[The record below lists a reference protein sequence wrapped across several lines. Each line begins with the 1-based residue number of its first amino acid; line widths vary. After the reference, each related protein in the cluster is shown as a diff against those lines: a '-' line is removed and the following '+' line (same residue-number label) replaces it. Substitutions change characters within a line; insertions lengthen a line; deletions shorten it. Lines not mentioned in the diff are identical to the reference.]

1 MAWNPIT
8 NALCGGP
15 GNSPCPGGMGAEND
29 WNRDAIPAES
39 EGFDCAKGHPA
50 MGNYHHH
57 QNPTAF
63 DLDQVEVSD
72 VCNLYAAD
80 GLYVINPEAHS
91 PLVGFAYDGYPIY
104 GAMAYANVDG
114 TGGITRIKT
123 GYDLRNITER
133 TTHAD
138 GTIVDNGPD
147 VNDTYWLGYF
157 REDYEFIVND
167 GEEYL
172 DEHNGRFAVTPEY
185 PEGTYA
191 YYCTVDEAY
200 NSAYPYAVG
209 PKFYGVYTNSMV
221 VNVNETTIVYTDA
234 DNVRDN
240 PLSVVKI
247 NVYPNPAAELVAIQV
262 NNSLQTNMT
271 VSLLDVNG
279 KLIDN
284 TTIARGSTI
293 AYFDLQ
299 KIYAGKYLVR
309 VTNGDY
315 AVTKELIIIKE

>member
-1 MAWNPIT
+1 MCQYWE
-8 NALCGGP
+8 
-15 GNSPCPGGMGAEND
+15 AENGQTMQDYD
-29 WNRDAIPAES
+29 WSLID
-39 EGFDCAKGHPA
+39 
-50 MGNYHHH
+50 
-57 QNPTAF
+57 PT
-63 DLDQVEVSD
+63 Q
-72 VCNLYAAD
+72 
-80 GLYVINPEAHS
+80 HS
-91 PLVGFAYDGYPIY
+91 PVIGWSFDGYPIY
-104 GAMAYANVDG
+104 GMYTWDENGAVQGMKSSYEV
-114 TGGITRIKT
+114 
-123 GYDLRNITER
+123 ER
-133 TTHAD
+133 TRQIF
-138 GTIVDNGPD
+138 TITNGPNTGNQEVMD
-147 VNDTYWLGYF
+147 LGYF
-157 REDYEFIVND
+157 REDYEFISNSSSD
-167 GEEYL
+167 YL
-172 DEHNGRFAVTPEY
+172 DSHNGRFAVTPEY